1 VLLPASSAQ
10 LVWCRLLAFLVL
22 RLIQASLAYVE
33 AKRAVGYQLSRL
45 NRIWVYAV
53 FVCITWGASS
63 VIGNALRGLLLEP
76 FAIKSSSMEPAL
88 EQGDQVYIFKRGPGA
103 RLERGSVIV
112 WTDHRID
119 RALASRIVA
128 FGGDDTKAAE
138 FGNARLRPSLRAS
151 TFVSPLRVVAD
162 RCPNQEQRRYPHGF
176 SRSQTTGENHMRL
189 IIIGAGFAGMYAALS
204 AARLRD
210 IQGVSPEEL
219 EIALVAP
226 EPTLVVRPRLY
237 EPKPETLTAPLLDV
251 LKAIDVVY
259 VQGSAETIDTK
270 SHAVEVLTAKGSRK
284 TLSYDRLVVATGSRL
299 FRPNIPGLAEHGFSV
314 DNLDDAVALDKHLH
328 SLAERPAL
336 NGRDTVVV
344 AGGGFTGIE
353 AATEVPSRL
362 REILGKD
369 ARTRVII
376 VERNGAIAP
385 DMGEGP
391 RPIIE
396 EALRK
401 LSVETRLGAGVAAL
415 DKSGVTLS
423 DGERIE
429 AETVIWAGG
438 IRAAPLTAQ
447 IPAERDNFGRLLVDR
462 DLRVLSVPGVFA
474 TGDAARAA
482 SDDLGNYALMSCQ
495 HATRMGA
502 FAGNNAAAE
511 LLGVPTKPYHQ
522 KAYVTCLDLGEA
534 GALFTRG
541 WERKVELVGDV
552 AKKTKHEI
560 NTVWIYPPKAERAAA
575 LASADP
581 ERVTDL

>member
-1 VLLPASSAQ
+1 
-10 LVWCRLLAFLVL
+10 
-22 RLIQASLAYVE
+22 
-33 AKRAVGYQLSRL
+33 
-45 NRIWVYAV
+45 
-53 FVCITWGASS
+53 
-63 VIGNALRGLLLEP
+63 
-76 FAIKSSSMEPAL
+76 
-88 EQGDQVYIFKRGPGA
+88 
-103 RLERGSVIV
+103 
-112 WTDHRID
+112 
-119 RALASRIVA
+119 
-128 FGGDDTKAAE
+128 
-138 FGNARLRPSLRAS
+138 
-151 TFVSPLRVVAD
+151 
-162 RCPNQEQRRYPHGF
+162 
-176 SRSQTTGENHMRL
+176 
-189 IIIGAGFAGMYAALS
+189 MYAALS

-270 SHAVEVLTAKGSRK
+270 SRTVEIVTAKGATK

-314 DNLDDAVALDKHLH
+314 DQLDDAIALDRHLH
-328 SLAERPAL
+328 SLADRPAS
-336 NGRDTVVV
+336 NARDTVVV

-353 AATEVPSRL
+353 AATEMPARL
-362 REILGKD
+362 RAILGKD
-369 ARTRVII
+369 AKPRVII
-376 VERNGAIAP
+376 VERNSAIAP
-385 DMGEGP
+385 DMGAGP
-391 RPIIE
+391 RPVIE
-396 EALRK
+396 DALRK
-401 LSVETRLGAGVAAL
+401 LGVETRLGAGVAAL

-429 AETVIWAGG
+429 TATVIWAAG

-462 DLRVLSVPGVFA
+462 DLRVPSVPGVFA
-474 TGDAARAA
+474 TGDAAKAA
-482 SDDLGNYALMSCQ
+482 SDDIGNYALMSCQ

-534 GALFTRG
+534 GAIFTRG
-541 WERKVELVGDV
+541 WDRKVEMVGDV
-552 AKKTKHEI
+552 AKKTKREI
-560 NTVWIYPPKAERAAA
+560 NTVWIYPPRAERAAA

-581 ERVTDL
+581 ERVTECSIARMRAALFARECGPPERGSAESSKRNP

>member
-1 VLLPASSAQ
+1 
-10 LVWCRLLAFLVL
+10 
-22 RLIQASLAYVE
+22 
-33 AKRAVGYQLSRL
+33 
-45 NRIWVYAV
+45 
-53 FVCITWGASS
+53 
-63 VIGNALRGLLLEP
+63 
-76 FAIKSSSMEPAL
+76 M
-88 EQGDQVYIFKRGPGA
+88 
-103 RLERGSVIV
+103 
-112 WTDHRID
+112 
-119 RALASRIVA
+119 RIV
-128 FGGDDTKAAE
+128 
-138 FGNARLRPSLRAS
+138 
-151 TFVSPLRVVAD
+151 
-162 RCPNQEQRRYPHGF
+162 
-176 SRSQTTGENHMRL
+176 
-189 IIIGAGFAGMYAALS
+189 IIGAGFAGMYAALS

-210 IQGVSPEEL
+210 IRGVSPEEL
-219 EIALVAP
+219 EIVLVAP

-251 LKAIDVVY
+251 LKAIDVTY
-259 VQGSAETIDTK
+259 VQGSADTVDTK
-270 SHAVEVLTAKGSRK
+270 SRTVGIVAKGAKKS
-284 TLSYDRLVVATGSRL
+284 LSYDRLVVATGSRL

-314 DNLDDAVALDKHLH
+314 DSLDDAIALDKHLH
-328 SLAERPAL
+328 NLAQRPAG

-353 AATEVPSRL
+353 AATEMPSRL

-369 ARTRVII
+369 AKTRVII
-376 VERNGAIAP
+376 VDRNKAIAP

-391 RPIIE
+391 RPVIE

-401 LSVETRLGAGVAAL
+401 LGVETRLGAGVAAL
-415 DKSGVTLS
+415 DESGITLS
-423 DGERIE
+423 DGECIE
-429 AETVIWAGG
+429 AETVIWAAG
-438 IRAAPLTAQ
+438 IRAAPLTQQ
-447 IPAERDNFGRLLVDR
+447 IPADRDNFGRLLVDR
-462 DLRVLSVPGVFA
+462 DLRVPSVPGVFA

-482 SDDLGNYALMSCQ
+482 SDDIGNYALMSCQ

-541 WERKVELVGDV
+541 WDRKIEMVGDV
-552 AKKTKHEI
+552 AKKTKQEI